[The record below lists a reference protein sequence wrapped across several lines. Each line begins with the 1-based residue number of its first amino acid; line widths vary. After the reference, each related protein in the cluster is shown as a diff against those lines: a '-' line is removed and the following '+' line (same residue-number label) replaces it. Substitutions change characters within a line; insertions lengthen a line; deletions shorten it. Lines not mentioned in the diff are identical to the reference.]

1 MSFSFFTHPIRPLCL
16 LLAVLVAPA
25 SFATESGFAKMRPSD
40 CKPRD
45 ADSTC
50 ATAVAGATVMVPPA
64 SQNNSILYDGPLG
77 GVPSSG
83 YAYWGFDFVA
93 DQSGTPSPVRPDEF
107 INRSGVPV
115 TITLSFNIPTTHFC
129 RNDCLPGMQFQVGPG
144 WDKVDPPY
152 VVKADKVSL
161 TSTFQPGQGYGWL
174 IGLWESSNTRLTVSV
189 PKGATATLGDVGLAA
204 TPSVAS
210 ELPRVVGTCECSG
223 GKQAACSDGTHFSNG
238 LLGSWS
244 QTLGLYQ
251 RQGAFNDCT
260 GDN

>member
-1 MSFSFFTHPIRPLCL
+1 MSFPLSTRPIRRRCL
-16 LLAVLVAPA
+16 LFALLAASA
-25 SFATESGFAKMRPSD
+25 SFAAETDPATIGPSD

-50 ATAVAGATVMVPPA
+50 ATAVAAATAVVPPFTPEGT
-64 SQNNSILYDGPLG
+64 LYDGPLG

-115 TITLSFNIPTTHFC
+115 TITLSFNIPTTHSC
-129 RNDCLPGMQFQVGPG
+129 GNDCLPGVQFQVGPA
-144 WDKVDPPY
+144 WHKLDPPY
-152 VVKADKVSL
+152 VVKLNTVSL
-161 TSTFQPGQGYGWL
+161 TATFQPGQGYGWL

-189 PKGATATLGDVGLAA
+189 PRGATATLGDVGLAA
-204 TPSVAS
+204 APSIAS
-210 ELPRVVGTCECSG
+210 ELPRVVGTCECPDRSR
-223 GKQAACSDGTHFSNG
+223 AACSDGTHFSNG
-238 LLGSWS
+238 LLGTWYQS
-244 QTLGLYQ
+244 TGLYQ

-260 GDN
+260 VDH